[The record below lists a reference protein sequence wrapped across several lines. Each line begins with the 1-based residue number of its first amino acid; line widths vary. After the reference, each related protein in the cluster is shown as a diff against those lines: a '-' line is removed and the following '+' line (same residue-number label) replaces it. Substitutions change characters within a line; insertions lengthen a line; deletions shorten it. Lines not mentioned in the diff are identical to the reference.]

1 MRTHRRVRL
10 TASTAVV
17 VGTIMQTTALFLT
30 VTTTTLTT
38 RTTTLVS
45 VLCVP
50 AQLFLWWQESFR
62 NPHKSF

>member
-50 AQLFLWWQESFR
+50 AQ
-62 NPHKSF
+62 